1 MSIDHTQNNNNDDNS
16 EVTDKEWP
24 ANEPMPPSKQKL
36 YYPYTYKVGKDVS
49 HLARL
54 KLATTDELPK
64 PATEKDEKKKKKE
77 EAKEAKML
85 VDRLKLNMA
94 NERTFSKYVLMGMQ
108 MGAIGTFVLLTLDR
122 RHNTSWGVITLG
134 FAWVVGFAIA
144 FYGMYTYY
152 GRRRALADGDLSHDP
167 ASGRAYV
174 PALIIFGLVAVV
186 TSSLV
191 YVGVAGLPAHSSTA
205 NAAFGHGA

>member
-1 MSIDHTQNNNNDDNS
+1 M
-16 EVTDKEWP
+16 
-24 ANEPMPPSKQKL
+24 
-36 YYPYTYKVGKDVS
+36 YYPYAYSNKESSFSALTV
-49 HLARL
+49 
-54 KLATTDELPK
+54 DELPR
-64 PATEKDEKKKKKE
+64 PATAKKEKKKKKE
-77 EAKEAKML
+77 EAKETKML
-85 VDRLKLNMA
+85 VDQLKLNMA

-122 RHNTSWGVITLG
+122 HHNTSWGVVTLA

-152 GRRRALADGDLSHDP
+152 GRRRALLSGNISHDP

-174 PALIIFGLVAVV
+174 PALIILGLVAVV

-191 YVGVAGLPAHSSTA
+191 YVGIAGLPAHQGAGPA
-205 NAAFGHGA
+205 NHAALGHGNA